1 MNTLEISE
9 KLKQA
14 GVAEP
19 QAKAITSA
27 IQEGIHEAEEY
38 ADDAVEEGKK
48 ELAKQA
54 DIVSLRQDLHKAV
67 AELRQD
73 NAKLR
78 RDLAELK
85 ADLSLLILK
94 AVVGSLLAATAMF
107 GVIVT
112 IVLQIITKS

>member
-1 MNTLEISE
+1 MDTLTINE

-14 GVAEP
+14 GVAEQ
-19 QAKAITSA
+19 QAQAVTSA
-27 IQEGIHEAEEY
+27 IQEGVHEAEEY
-38 ADDAVEEGKK
+38 ADEAVEYGKK
-48 ELAKQA
+48 DLATKA
-54 DIVSLRQDLHKAV
+54 DIAALR
-67 AELRQD
+67 ED

-78 RDLAELK
+78 QYLAELK
-85 ADLSLLILK
+85 SDLSLLILK

>member
-1 MNTLEISE
+1 MDTLAITE
-9 KLKQA
+9 KLKKA

-19 QAKAITSA
+19 QAKAVTSA
-27 IQEGIHEAEEY
+27 IQESVREAEEY
-38 ADDAVEEGKK
+38 ADDAVEYGKK
-48 ELAKQA
+48 DLATKA
-54 DIVSLRQDLHKAV
+54 DIAALR
-67 AELRQD
+67 ED

-78 RDLAELK
+78 QYLAELK

-107 GVIVT
+107 GAIVT

>member
-1 MNTLEISE
+1 MEAMDISE

-14 GVAEP
+14 GAAEP
-19 QAKAITSA
+19 QAQAITSA

-38 ADDAVEEGKK
+38 ANDAVEDGKK
-48 ELAKQA
+48 DLATKA
-54 DIVSLRQDLHKAV
+54 DIAALR
-67 AELRQD
+67 ED

-78 RDLAELK
+78 QYLAELK
-85 ADLSLLILK
+85 SDLSLLILK